1 MSKEIKEG
9 VKKLVDLSE
18 LIEKSMA
25 KMVKYEKAMRPK
37 PLKEQR

>member
-9 VKKLVDLSE
+9 VKKLVELSE
-18 LIEKSMA
+18 SIEKAMA
-25 KMVKYEKAMRPK
+25 KTIKYEKAMRPK